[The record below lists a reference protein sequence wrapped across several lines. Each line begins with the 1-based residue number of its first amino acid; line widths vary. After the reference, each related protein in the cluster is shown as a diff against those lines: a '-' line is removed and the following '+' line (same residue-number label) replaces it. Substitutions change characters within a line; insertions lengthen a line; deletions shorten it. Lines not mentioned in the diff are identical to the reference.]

1 MKHILVVDDDPSV
14 LLGICRNLRGRRDE
28 WEPVL
33 ALDTEEA
40 CTRLDAAADIDVL
53 VCDLAMPGEGGLSV
67 LRHAMEKYPHVA
79 RIVLS
84 GKARGEVADEARALC
99 DRFLEKPCPAQV
111 LQETIQWAIDRSA
124 IPQHPM

>member
-14 LLGICRNLRGRRDE
+14 LLGICRSLRGRRDE
-28 WEPVL
+28 WEAVL
-33 ALDTEEA
+33 TLDTEEA

-53 VCDLAMPGEGGLSV
+53 VCDLAMPGKGGISV

-84 GKARGEVADEARALC
+84 GKTRGEVADEARQLC
-99 DRFLEKPCPAQV
+99 DRFLEKPCPAD
-111 LQETIQWAIDRSA
+111 LLRDTIQWAIDRSA
-124 IPQHPM
+124 IPQPM